1 VTSDAGIG
9 WTRALEEWMLQRP
22 EQFGWTSGRLQIVR
36 VVNPSGWHANI
47 ACTVTDGVST
57 LHVKLTSA
65 PAGLRRAYEARDRLA
80 SRYHAPPILAWIDLG
95 DLVGI
100 AMPSITARPATEPLL
115 ADLVAVANGLHADR
129 ELAAALPDRPPTLRQ
144 AFVDL
149 WIERFVSDLEALES
163 DKKVPPFVSAE
174 TFDWMRAETSR
185 LAAMASSGAFDAPTV
200 SPVHGDLHF
209 GNVLVEPDGR
219 WWLIDWDGLH
229 RGDPAADLAIL
240 LTPLIDRHGSVDHL
254 LGPRDATFMERFALC
269 ARAVILDGAIDSLT
283 DWADADAVPGA
294 RDAVRTEKRA
304 MHERSL
310 RLYRERY
317 RR

>member
-1 VTSDAGIG
+1 MRNTAGSG

-22 EQFGWTSGRLQIVR
+22 DQFGWRSGRLQVVR
-36 VVNPSGWHANI
+36 VINPSGWHANV
-47 ACTVTDGVST
+47 ACTVSDGVST
-57 LHVKLTSA
+57 LHVKLTRA
-65 PAGLRRAYEARDRLA
+65 HAGLRRAYEMRDRLT
-80 SRYHAPPILAWIDLG
+80 SRYHAPPILAWVDLG

-100 AMPSITARPATEPLL
+100 AMPSIAARPATELLL
-115 ADLVAVANGLHADR
+115 ADLIAVANRLHEDH
-129 ELAAALPDRPPTLRQ
+129 ELAAALPDQPHTLRQ
-144 AFVDL
+144 AFLDL
-149 WIERFVSDLEALES
+149 WIERFVSDLEELES
-163 DKKVPPFVSAE
+163 ARKVPPFVSAG
-174 TFDWMRAETSR
+174 TFEWMRAETSR
-185 LAAMASSGAFDAPTV
+185 LAGMASSGAFDASTV

-240 LTPLIDRHGSVDHL
+240 MTPLIERDGSVDHL
-254 LGPRDATFMERFALC
+254 LGPRNDAFMERFALC

>member
-1 VTSDAGIG
+1 VISDAESG

-22 EQFGWTSGRLQIVR
+22 EQFGWTSGRLRVVR

-57 LHVKLTSA
+57 LHVKLTGA
-65 PAGLRRAYEARDRLA
+65 RAGLRRAFEVRDRLT
-80 SRYHAPPILAWIDLG
+80 SRYHAPPILSWIDLG

-100 AMPSITARPATEPLL
+100 AMPSIVAQPATELL
-115 ADLVAVANGLHADR
+115 TADLMAAANLLHEDC
-129 ELAAALPDRPPTLRQ
+129 ELAAALPDRPLTLRQ
-144 AFVDL
+144 AFLDL
-149 WIERFVSDLEALES
+149 WIERFVSDLEELES
-163 DKKVPPFVSAE
+163 EKKVPPFVSAE
-174 TFDWMRAETSR
+174 TFEWMRTETSR
-185 LAAMASSGAFDAPTV
+185 LAGMTSSGAFDGPTV

-219 WWLIDWDGLH
+219 WWLIDWDELH

-240 LTPLIDRHGSVDHL
+240 LTPLVERNVSVEHF
-254 LGPRDATFMERFALC
+254 LGPRDAAFMERFALC

-304 MHERSL
+304 THERAL
-310 RLYRERY
+310 RMYRERY
-317 RR
+317 SQ

>member
-1 VTSDAGIG
+1 M
-9 WTRALEEWMLQRP
+9 WQRS
-22 EQFGWTSGRLQIVR
+22 EQFEWKSGRLQIVR
-36 VVNPSGWHANI
+36 AINPSGWHANI

-65 PAGLRRAYEARDRLA
+65 PAGLRRAFGLRDRLT

-100 AMPSITARPATEPLL
+100 AMPSITAEPATESLL
-115 ADLVAVANGLHADR
+115 ADLMTVANRLHEDR
-129 ELAAALPDRPPTLRQ
+129 ELAAALPDRPTTLGQ
-144 AFVDL
+144 AFLDL
-149 WIERFVSDLEALES
+149 WIERFVSDLAELES

-174 TFDWMRAETSR
+174 TFEWMRAETLR
-185 LAAMASSGAFDAPTV
+185 LAAVASSGAFDGPTV

-240 LTPLIDRHGSVDHL
+240 LTPLVERNGSVDRF
-254 LGPRDATFMERFALC
+254 LGPRDDSFMERFALC

-283 DWADADAVPGA
+283 DWADADAVPSA

-304 MHERSL
+304 THERAL
-310 RLYRERY
+310 RIYRERY
-317 RR
+317 SQ